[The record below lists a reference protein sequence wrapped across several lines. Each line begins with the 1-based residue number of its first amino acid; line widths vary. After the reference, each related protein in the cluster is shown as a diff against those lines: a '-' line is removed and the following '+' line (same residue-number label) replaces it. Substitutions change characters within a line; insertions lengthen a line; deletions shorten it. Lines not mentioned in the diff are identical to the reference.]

1 MHVIILINNYRGN
14 NLIAILT
21 TLNCLFFRVDP
32 CLFYCKS
39 HLSRLNMVDLSF
51 TSNQGWYLTLLSSS
65 LCVLGC
71 FVIYFDDIYTII
83 LPRSV
88 TKKYNFQ
95 LKENYLFLNGALAF
109 SSGCLLFTALFK
121 LLPEAL
127 EYFADFNENDRA
139 ESDKM
144 QEKEVNFY
152 LIISF
157 ISGILL
163 CFLFNAVLHL
173 LTSQSVVHC
182 NHSGEQHLHSHSHS
196 NDLELGYRDDG
207 YNESL
212 SSNEGENNHSHTH
225 ANTADTDA
233 DIETTPLLD
242 EHKSSMKK
250 RPSLIHYFMAH
261 DGDETA
267 LGECKGYSSA
277 ELCLHNKNKASE
289 LHFCE
294 IPTLAKSIDLNDD
307 ELHAIHSPLS
317 YFAASSHS
325 HKNNS
330 QYAHSYDDH
339 AYLQGEDHSTHKPDH
354 HHHVNTPLSRLLLI
368 GIQTTLAIS
377 LHKLP
382 EGFITFITSEA
393 NPDLGFLIF
402 LSLAAHNFTEG
413 FLMCLPLYFLFSSSP
428 KGFAKLK
435 AVAISSLL
443 GGLSQPLG
451 AILGYLFLK
460 YNDKGDS
467 FNIHSLSFVLG
478 VALAVTSGFLTVIGL
493 SMYGSSISFNG
504 GMLNMLLLWCILGM
518 CIIGL
523 ASIAGH

>member
-1 MHVIILINNYRGN
+1 
-14 NLIAILT
+14 
-21 TLNCLFFRVDP
+21 
-32 CLFYCKS
+32 
-39 HLSRLNMVDLSF
+39 MVDLSF

-71 FVIYFDDIYTII
+71 FVIYFDDVYT
-83 LPRSV
+83 LLFPRSI

-95 LKENYLFLNGALAF
+95 LKENYLFLNTALAF
-109 SSGCLLFTALFK
+109 SSGCLLFTALFR

-127 EYFADFNENDRA
+127 EFFNDFNEHDRA
-139 ESDKM
+139 KTDKM
-144 QEKEVNFY
+144 QKKELNFY
-152 LIISF
+152 LVISF

-173 LTSQSVVHC
+173 VTSQSVVHC
-182 NHSGEQHLHSHSHS
+182 NHGSEQHPHSHSH
-196 NDLELGYRDDG
+196 NNEIELVHREGR

-212 SSNEGENNHSHTH
+212 NHHEEEHTNSHTH
-225 ANTADTDA
+225 ANTGNDIEAN
-233 DIETTPLLD
+233 IETTPLLD
-242 EHKSSMKK
+242 ERKPLMRK
-250 RPSLIHYFMAH
+250 RSSLIQYFMSH
-261 DGDETA
+261 NGDENT
-267 LGECKGYSSA
+267 LGECKGYTSA
-277 ELCLHNKNKASE
+277 ELCLFNKNHSSE

-307 ELHAIHSPLS
+307 ELHAVHSPPS
-317 YFAASSHS
+317 HCAAASTHS

-330 QYAHSYDDH
+330 EYAHPYEDH

-354 HHHVNTPLSRLLLI
+354 HHHINTPLSRLLLI

-393 NPDLGFLIF
+393 NPELGFLIF

-413 FLMCLPLYFLFSSSP
+413 FLMCLPLYFLFSSSSG
-428 KGFAKLK
+428 GFAKLK
-435 AVAISSLL
+435 AVAISSIL
-443 GGLSQPLG
+443 GGLSQPAG
-451 AILGYLFLK
+451 AILGYFFLK

-467 FNIHSLSFVLG
+467 FDIHSLSFVLG
-478 VALAVTSGFLTVIGL
+478 ISLAVTSGFLTVIGL
-493 SMYGSSISFNG
+493 SMYGSAISFHG
-504 GMLNMLLLWCILGM
+504 GMLNLLLFWCILGM

-523 ASIAGH
+523 SSIVNS